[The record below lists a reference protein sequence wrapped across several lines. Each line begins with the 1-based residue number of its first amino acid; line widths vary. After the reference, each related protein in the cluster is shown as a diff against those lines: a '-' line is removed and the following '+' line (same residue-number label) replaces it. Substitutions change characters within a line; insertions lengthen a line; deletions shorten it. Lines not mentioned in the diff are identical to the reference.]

1 VLVRIAQP
9 FETPAVTTLINRAF
23 EVEKF
28 FIDGDRTNEEQV
40 RQLFEKGSFLAINAA
55 GKMVA
60 CVYVEPQGPLGY
72 LGLLSVEPARHGNG
86 LGKRLVEA
94 SENFARGRGCETM
107 YLNIV
112 NVREELP
119 PFYRKLGYRETG
131 TAPFHAD
138 ATEKVKL
145 PCHFIRMEK
154 ALRPEFE

>member
-1 VLVRIAQP
+1 
-9 FETPAVTTLINRAF
+9 
-23 EVEKF
+23 
-28 FIDGDRTNEEQV
+28 
-40 RQLFEKGSFLAINAA
+40 
-55 GKMVA
+55 
-60 CVYVEPQGPLGY
+60 
-72 LGLLSVEPARHGNG
+72 
-86 LGKRLVEA
+86 
-94 SENFARGRGCETM
+94 M

-145 PCHFIRMEK
+145 TCHFIRMEK